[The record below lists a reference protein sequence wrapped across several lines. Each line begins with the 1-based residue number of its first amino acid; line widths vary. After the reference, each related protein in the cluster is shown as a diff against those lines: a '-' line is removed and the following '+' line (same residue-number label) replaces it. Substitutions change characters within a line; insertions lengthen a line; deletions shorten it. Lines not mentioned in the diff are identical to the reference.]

1 MTSGNLGG
9 GRMHHYWG
17 IIMKVFGNLRIGSRL
32 AGGFALVL
40 ALSILIMGIGVWRLQ
55 VVSNVTQ
62 EMVSQS
68 VRKERLISGW
78 YGNLRAAIL
87 RTIAMSRSTDL
98 TLNNYFLNEELASV
112 KESADLQKELVP
124 MFDTANE
131 KALYAEIEGMQKDY
145 KAITLKMMD
154 LKSTG
159 EQDAANSVLIQE
171 FMPLSKKYQVA
182 MRKLQQ
188 AEQAEI
194 DDAAA
199 NIVALAARS
208 RILLMVLEAAALV
221 FGVLCAWLLTRSIV
235 RPLKQAVGLSQRVAA
250 GDLTA
255 QISVTSRDEVGQ
267 LLASL
272 QDMNTRLRDLVARVR
287 HGTDAIATASGE
299 IAEGNQDLS
308 ARTEQQAGA
317 LEQTASAMEELI
329 STVRT
334 NADNAQQASRL
345 AASAAGIAGEGGVV
359 VGRVVDTMDAING
372 ASRKI
377 VDIISVID
385 SIVFQTNILA
395 LNAAVEAARAG
406 EQGRGFAVV
415 ASEVRSLAQRSAAAA
430 KEIKSLIDDSVDKVS
445 AGSTLVEQAG
455 ATMSRVV
462 QSVEQVNAIVNEISV
477 ASTEQSEGIQ
487 LVNDAVAQ
495 LDDMTQQN
503 AALVEQAAAAAASM
517 RGQAGELTE
526 LVSVFRIEGQAV
538 ITPAGG
544 ADESDE
550 PGASAGGRRL
560 ALFSRRR
567 PLLTA

>member
-1 MTSGNLGG
+1 
-9 GRMHHYWG
+9 
-17 IIMKVFGNLRIGSRL
+17 MKVFGNLRIGSRL

-87 RTIAMSRSTDL
+87 RTIAMSRSTDP

-124 MFDTANE
+124 MFDTATE
-131 KALYAEIEGMQKDY
+131 KALYAEIEAMQKDY
-145 KAITLKMMD
+145 RAITLKMMD

-171 FMPLSKKYQVA
+171 FMPLSKKYQAA

-188 AEQAEI
+188 TEQAEI
-194 DDAAA
+194 DDTAA

-272 QDMNTRLRDLVARVR
+272 QDMNARLRDLVARVR

-359 VGRVVDTMDAING
+359 VGRVVDTMEAINS

-385 SIVFQTNILA
+385 SIAFQTNILA

-526 LVSVFRIEGQAV
+526 LVSVFRVEGQAGGP
-538 ITPAGG
+538 PAG
-544 ADESDE
+544 ESDE
-550 PGASAGGRRL
+550 PGAVAGGRRL

-567 PLLTA
+567 PLLAA

>member
-1 MTSGNLGG
+1 
-9 GRMHHYWG
+9 
-17 IIMKVFGNLRIGSRL
+17 MKVFGNLRIGSRL

-62 EMVSQS
+62 DMVSQS

-124 MFDTANE
+124 MFDTPGE
-131 KALYAEIEGMQKDY
+131 KALYAEIEALQKDY

-171 FMPLSKKYQVA
+171 FMPLSKKYQAA

-194 DDAAA
+194 DSAAS
-199 NIVALAARS
+199 NIMTLAERS
-208 RILLMVLEAAALV
+208 RILLIGLEAAALL

-235 RPLKQAVGLSQRVAA
+235 RPLKQAVSLSQRVAA

-255 QISVTSRDEVGQ
+255 HIDVASRDEVGQ

-272 QDMNTRLRDLVARVR
+272 QDMNSRLRDLVARVR
-287 HGTDAIATASGE
+287 HGTDAIVTASGE

-308 ARTEQQAGA
+308 SRTEQQAGA
-317 LEQTASAMEELI
+317 LEETASAMEELI

-334 NADNAQQASRL
+334 NADNARQASQL
-345 AASAAGIAGEGGVV
+345 AASAAGIAGEGGEV

-385 SIVFQTNILA
+385 GIAFQTNILA

-430 KEIKSLIDDSVDKVS
+430 KEIKTLIDDSVDKVS

-477 ASTEQSEGIQ
+477 ASSEQSDGIQ
-487 LVNDAVAQ
+487 QVNDAIAQ

-517 RGQAGELTE
+517 RRQAGDLTE
-526 LVSVFRIEGQAV
+526 LVSVFRVEGQAV
-538 ITPAGG
+538 LGEDG
-544 ADESDE
+544 E
-550 PGASAGGRRL
+550 ASGGRRL